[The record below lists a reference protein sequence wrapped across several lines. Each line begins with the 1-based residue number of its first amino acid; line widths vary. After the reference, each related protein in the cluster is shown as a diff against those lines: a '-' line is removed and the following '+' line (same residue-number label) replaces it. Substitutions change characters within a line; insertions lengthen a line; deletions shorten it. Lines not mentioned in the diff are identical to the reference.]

1 MCTTADFLIL
11 TLSRYYTK
19 QQLTDKSD
27 VFSFGIVLLELISG
41 RPPINKLLHDENE
54 WNIGQW
60 VSCVSVHNKC
70 LCKNNKIK
78 LRFYEDF
85 VEEGANH

>member
-1 MCTTADFLIL
+1 M
-11 TLSRYYTK
+11 K

-27 VFSFGIVLLELISG
+27 VFSFGIVLLELICG
-41 RPPINKLLHDENE
+41 RPPINKLLHDERE

-60 VSCVSVHNKC
+60 VSCASVHNKC

-78 LRFYEDF
+78 LRIFEDF
-85 VEEGANH
+85 V